1 VCVRVNSIGRRNR
14 LPDACVLGPASCCS
28 RGGTSNWRV
37 RNRASTISTVMAS
50 WSPSCSPIVCG
61 GDLATP
67 KISAPCRIVARIKPS
82 HNMQSWLSS
91 LAQWRRVGS
100 GSYARPANS
109 SAPDCPH
116 PQPRLPCSRIAA
128 GRHRAPTQDQL
139 MWETTVSYTGLSTLD
154 GKPPRTAPDDWSL
167 KIAPI
172 SGLSSRLFGT
182 ESHIRS
188 KCRRR
193 SGSG

>member
-1 VCVRVNSIGRRNR
+1 MSASPFLSI
-14 LPDACVLGPASCCS
+14 A
-28 RGGTSNWRV
+28 
-37 RNRASTISTVMAS
+37 NRAVPSETLRMVSRFTLGTCRQCPGFASSTTSTPGV
-50 WSPSCSPIVCG
+50 WSGARAFVPIEAELHILG
-61 GDLATP
+61 GDG
-67 KISAPCRIVARIKPS
+67 VAVAKLEPF
-82 HNMQSWLSS
+82 
-91 LAQWRRVGS
+91 AQ
-100 GSYARPANS
+100 SYARPSGLS
-109 SAPDCPH
+109 SH
-116 PQPRLPCSRIAA
+116 ESQPRLPCSRIAA
-128 GRHRAPTQDQL
+128 GRHRAPIHAQL
-139 MWETTVSYTGLSTLD
+139 MLETTVSYTGLSTLD